1 MDAEEIIIDEM
12 RADDIC
18 EACALW
24 YSIPELGVARS
35 FDTHKRIRAYLKR
48 NPGFS
53 TVARKDDRIVG
64 AVMCGH
70 DGRRGSFY
78 HTGVLPEFRRH
89 GIAKRMVER
98 SLSHLRE
105 VGITTAFLFT
115 HEKNFT
121 AQAFWKGTGW
131 EHCPWVQY
139 RYREFDAE
147 IQERRTKACSAPK
160 AADAKRSRA
169 DCPRRTPK

>member
-1 MDAEEIIIDEM
+1 MNTEEIIIDEM
-12 RADDIC
+12 RAEDIP

-35 FDTHKRIRAYLKR
+35 FDTHARTRAYLER

-53 TVARKDDRIVG
+53 TVARTGGRIVG

-78 HTGVLPEFRRH
+78 SIGVIPEFRRQ

-98 SLSHLRE
+98 SLSCLRE
-105 VGITTAFLFT
+105 IGIATAFLLTF
-115 HEKNFT
+115 ENNLT
-121 AQAFWKGTGW
+121 AQAFWRGTGW

-139 RYREFDAE
+139 HYRDFDT
-147 IQERRTKACSAPK
+147 ER
-160 AADAKRSRA
+160 
-169 DCPRRTPK
+169 